1 MKREGK
7 ERRVEGRRDREEKP
21 VSRFCPGDIL
31 HYAPVGVVP
40 QAIIPS
46 RQGTGVERL
55 LQDQAQLRLYKFNAN
70 LGYNM
75 TS

>member
-1 MKREGK
+1 MLFYF
-7 ERRVEGRRDREEKP
+7 
-21 VSRFCPGDIL
+21 VSRYLSVQVDIL

-46 RQGTGVERL
+46 RQGAGVERL
-55 LQDQAQLRLYKFNAN
+55 LQDQAQLRLCKFNAN